1 MPLPPFPADFR
12 LFLASASPR
21 RRELLAAAGLPFEVV
36 STEAEEASGGMEP
49 SRLAEENALRKA
61 RSAHTPDD
69 TSAGVFVLGADT
81 LVVVGGGLILG
92 KPSGPLEARAM
103 LESLSGME
111 HEVVTGVA
119 LVRTTRGGSRAAAE
133 GGECHLGSAATVVRM
148 RALNLAEV
156 DAYIASEEWRDKAGG
171 YAVQGLAALVVD
183 GVEGDYSNVVG
194 LPLSLVGSLLRD
206 AGFDPVARRW
216 SHG

>member
-1 MPLPPFPADFR
+1 MPLPPFPPDFR
-12 LFLASASPR
+12 LLLASASPR
-21 RRELLAAAGLPFEVV
+21 RQELLAAAGLPFQVV
-36 STEAEEASGGMEP
+36 PTEAEETSGGMEP
-49 SRLAEENALRKA
+49 PRLAEENALRKA
-61 RSAHTPDD
+61 RSAHTPED
-69 TSAGVFVLGADT
+69 TPAGVFVLGADT
-81 LVVVGGGLILG
+81 LVVVGGRILG
-92 KPSGPLEARAM
+92 KPSGPVEARAM

-119 LVRTTRGGSRAAAE
+119 LVRTACGGSRAAAV

-148 RALNLAEV
+148 RALDLAEV

-171 YAVQGLAALVVD
+171 YAVQGLAALVVE

-194 LPLSLVGSLLRD
+194 LPLSLVGSLLRR

>member
-1 MPLPPFPADFR
+1 MPLPPFPTDFR
-12 LFLASASPR
+12 LLLASASPR
-21 RRELLAAAGLPFEVV
+21 RRELLAAVGLPFEVV
-36 STEAEEASGGMEP
+36 PTDAEEVSGGPEP
-49 SRLAEENALRKA
+49 RRLAEENALRKA
-61 RSAHTPDD
+61 RSAQTPED
-69 TSAGVFVLGADT
+69 TPAGVFVLGADT
-81 LVVVGGGLILG
+81 LVVAGGRILG
-92 KPSGPLEARAM
+92 KPSGPVEARFM

-119 LVRTTRGGSRAAAE
+119 LVRTARGGRCAAAV

-148 RALNLAEV
+148 RALSLAEM

-171 YAVQGLAALVVD
+171 YAVQGLAALMVEA
-183 GVEGDYSNVVG
+183 VEGDYSNVVG
-194 LPLSLVGSLLRD
+194 LPLSLVGSLLRK